1 MSTDRPFQIDTARL
15 RSRPKDASADVTR
28 RADQA
33 GEAHGFVDR
42 EPKGRRGRR
51 PSPRTGQVHAKVMPE
66 IAAEIAEEAARRGST
81 QGVIIEEAWELYK
94 ARRHDRE

>member
-1 MSTDRPFQIDTARL
+1 MNTDRPFQIDTTRL
-15 RSRPKDASADVTR
+15 RSRPKDASADATR

-33 GEAHGFVDR
+33 GEVHGFVDR

-66 IAAEIAEEAARRGST
+66 IAVEIAEEAARRGST
-81 QGVIIEEAWELYK
+81 QGVIIEEAWKLYK
-94 ARRHDRE
+94 ARRNGLE